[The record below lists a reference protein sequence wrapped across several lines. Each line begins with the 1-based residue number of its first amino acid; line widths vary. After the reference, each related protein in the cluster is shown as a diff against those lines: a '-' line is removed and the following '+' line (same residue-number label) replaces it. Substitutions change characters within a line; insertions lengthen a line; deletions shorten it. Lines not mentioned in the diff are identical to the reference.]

1 MGHQLRRLQALP
13 AKRMKVGGCLASSE
27 IVGPG
32 STSEICSMFSFFS
45 CYILCKNRCIGMY
58 LELVYDIC
66 TYVYYESWVVPAGV
80 PSALADILGADRGPI
95 IDFVIERGGGFGE
108 KINLLWG
115 GGGPGVIRRRH
126 PQHHQHHHQHHHHHR
141 QKKVILII
149 LISIIRWV
157 WCLVRTPCLKDV
169 L

>member
-1 MGHQLRRLQALP
+1 MQVGHQLRRLQALP

-95 IDFVIERGGGFGE
+95 IDFVIERGGG
-108 KINLLWG
+108 
-115 GGGPGVIRRRH
+115 
-126 PQHHQHHHQHHHHHR
+126 
-141 QKKVILII
+141 
-149 LISIIRWV
+149 V
-157 WCLVRTPCLKDV
+157 W
-169 L
+169 